1 MDSRI
6 KVPTEIPS
14 VVEGLTLSFNPVSPT
29 IMHLDLNSCFASVE
43 QQANPLLRGKPI
55 AVTAYTAPS
64 GCILAPSIEAK
75 KYGVKTG
82 MRVKE
87 GKLLCPNLIV
97 LPSDPNKYRE
107 VHLRFRR
114 LLSEYTDEVI
124 PKSIDEFVLNLA
136 TLQVAKPEDVGKQIK
151 QRIKKEIGDWLRISV
166 GIGPN
171 RFLAKTAA
179 GLHKPDGLDT
189 IDKNNYQKIYE
200 GLTLTDLCGISV
212 ANAARLNRVGIFTT
226 AQFAAAPVQTLHSA
240 FGSVNGYY
248 WYLRLRG
255 WKIDDVEFGRKSF
268 GNSYALPKPLI
279 TGEELAPI
287 LSKLVEKAT
296 HRMRSAGYSAG
307 GVHLAIV
314 YRDESYWHRG
324 MTIPEVF
331 AGSDIYR
338 YARQLLDR
346 CPHRKPVRNL
356 AISCF
361 DLVEQGSTQLV
372 LFENVLKR
380 KRLVK
385 AIDEL
390 NERYGNYVVMPALML
405 GTHESVPDRISF
417 GLPADATHQ
426 ALQAGGVREL

>member
-1 MDSRI
+1 MGYQI
-6 KVPTEIPS
+6 EATT
-14 VVEGLTLSFNPVSPT
+14 EGLELSFNPAEPT
-29 IMHLDLNSCFASVE
+29 VMHLDLNSCFASVE

-55 AVTAYTAPS
+55 AVAAYVSPG

-75 KYGVKTG
+75 TYGVKTG

-114 LLSEYTDEVI
+114 LLSDYTDKVT
-124 PKSIDEFVLNLA
+124 PQSIDEFVLELDSSPVIQAGLA
-136 TLQVAKPEDVGKQIK
+136 SVGGEIK

-189 IDKNNYQKIYE
+189 IEKHNYQKIYE
-200 GLTLTDLCGISV
+200 GLKLTDLCGISTH
-212 ANAARLNRVGIFTT
+212 NAARLNRVGIFTVL
-226 AQFAAAPVQTLHSA
+226 QFAKADVQTLHSA
-240 FGSVNGYY
+240 FGSINGYY

-255 WKIDDVEFGRKSF
+255 WEIDDVDFGRKSF
-268 GNSYALPKPLI
+268 GNSYALPKPFI
-279 TGEELAPI
+279 TEAELAPI

-296 HRMRSAGYSAG
+296 HRMRRAGYSAS

-314 YRDESYWHRG
+314 YRDGSYWHRG
-324 MTIPEVF
+324 MTVPEVF

-338 YARQLLDR
+338 YAWQILDH
-346 CPHRKPVRNL
+346 CPHRKPVGNL
-356 AISCF
+356 AVSCF
-361 DLVEQGSTQLV
+361 NLREQGSTQLV
-372 LFENVLKR
+372 LFENVLKK

-385 AIDEL
+385 AIDKL
-390 NERYGNYVVMPALML
+390 NERYGDYVITPAIML
-405 GTHESVPDRISF
+405 GTKDSVPDRISF
-417 GLPADATHQ
+417 G
-426 ALQAGGVREL
+426 GVREL